1 LIQAQLSQGGG
12 SGGGGPSNNYNP
24 YETINETP
32 TNSTALQSKQ
42 AAHLQ
47 KFMGYSE
54 SRTLAQPI
62 KRREGSV
69 ESLQEASSISPKRSI
84 KSSLPQSQLMSVVN
98 GGDSAISSPDRK
110 RLKASAKKG
119 TLTVNRGG
127 SKLNVM
133 KPSSSMTN
141 LVQTTD
147 SVGKSGI

>member
-1 LIQAQLSQGGG
+1 
-12 SGGGGPSNNYNP
+12 
-24 YETINETP
+24 
-32 TNSTALQSKQ
+32 
-42 AAHLQ
+42 
-47 KFMGYSE
+47 
-54 SRTLAQPI
+54 
-62 KRREGSV
+62 
-69 ESLQEASSISPKRSI
+69 
-84 KSSLPQSQLMSVVN
+84 MSVVN